1 MKRFNA
7 LPPAL
12 KLWWTGLT
20 LAAAIIAWTPDLW
33 AWGSNPH
40 YYIPKYCRQAWGL
53 SNNIEDYGNTPDTW
67 GNFDPPVEED
77 GSNRGLSTNTPDE
90 HAVLFSG
97 STYLLGTAHRN
108 ASAYA
113 RNSYGTGGTL
123 YTANLGYATH
133 YVSDILNPYHTTL
146 NHQGVFGANV
156 NYSIYPATYSLRSAT
171 TPTGITGDDAGAWIS
186 LSGLSGGGFNFYG
199 TKYTSVW
206 VCSNGFVSFKDAS
219 TAYSPAA
226 IPNTASPNALAAPF
240 WRDLH
245 PTGGAIY
252 YSISSTE
259 FVVYWSGVKNYG
271 NTNRQW
277 FQIILQKGD
286 PDQVIVQYQ
295 SISND
300 YTTVYGVE
308 NADGT
313 RGNSLSGGRSYNSA
327 FVFVPYGEHGNHYGY
342 EKWVNDNWFSG
353 YNFDATAKT
362 ASGYYWHTDNIRNS
376 TYNNAYSNSYNN
388 HDAVV
393 SAYESG
399 NWSTLANLTRTQISY
414 ACYAVNGLVEYARA
428 RANGGTKGDQPTVEP
443 GMPMPIPV
451 GATHEELLAG
461 QGRPVEPTGLIS
473 AAPNPVRDG
482 TTFRFNLASPGNV
495 SLKVYNISGQ
505 LVKTL
510 ADGPKPAGQHGVA
523 WGGRDANGQKVA
535 AGVYLYRLD
544 AGSYSAV
551 KKLTV
556 IR

>member
-1 MKRFNA
+1 MKR
-7 LPPAL
+7 LII
-12 KLWWTGLT
+12 GLV
-20 LAAAIIAWTPDLW
+20 LAAVVLAWASDLW
-33 AWGSNPH
+33 AWGWNAH

-97 STYLLGTAHRN
+97 TTYLLGTAHRN

-113 RNSYGTGGTL
+113 RNAYGTGGTL
-123 YTANLGYATH
+123 YTDKLGYASH

-146 NHQGVFGANV
+146 NHQGVVGGAV
-156 NYSIYPATYSLRSAT
+156 NYSIYSGTYSLRSAT
-171 TPTGITGDDAGAWIS
+171 TATGITGDDAGKWIS
-186 LSGLSGGGFNFYG
+186 LTGLSGGGFNFYG
-199 TKYTSVW
+199 TKYTQVW
-206 VCSNGFVSFKDAS
+206 VCSNGFISFKDAS

-226 IPNTASPNALAAPF
+226 IPNTAAPNALAAPF
-240 WRDLH
+240 WRDLN

-252 YSISSTE
+252 YSISSAE
-259 FVVYWSGVKNYG
+259 FVVYWSGVKNYA
-271 NTNRQW
+271 NSNQQW

-286 PDQVIVQYQ
+286 PDQVIFQYQ
-295 SISND
+295 TISND
-300 YTTVYGVE
+300 VSTSYGVE

-313 RGNSLSGGRSYNSA
+313 KGNALSGGRSYNSA
-327 FVFVPYGEHGNHYGY
+327 FVFVPYGENGNHYGY

-388 HDAVV
+388 HDAVA

-414 ACYAVNGLVEYARA
+414 ACYSVGGLVEYARA
-428 RANGGTKGDQPTVEP
+428 RANGGSKSEP
-443 GMPMPIPV
+443 VGGGPSPIPE
-451 GATHEELLAG
+451 GMTHEAYLASLSAPKTENVGPTMLLS
-461 QGRPVEPTGLIS
+461 V
-473 AAPNPVRDG
+473 APNPVRDHA
-482 TTFRFNLASPGNV
+482 RVSYQLASPAQV
-495 SLKVYNISGQ
+495 SIKVYNIQGQ
-505 LVKTL
+505 LVKIL
-510 ADGPKPAGQHGVA
+510 ASETKPAGYHSVTWDGK
-523 WGGRDANGQKVA
+523 DANGNKVA
-535 AGVYLYRLD
+535 AGVYLYRMS
-544 AGSYSAV
+544 AGEYSAT